1 MKSETLFRLLIL
13 LTLLNI
19 LGCTPSTPPEPV
31 FDATLPFA
39 TSIDTE
45 GISETH
51 DPALEPSPA
60 TTLDFSSLGRPVLL
74 IQTEIDHYLFLN
86 PVSQV
91 SIAFQPPIS
100 NPQFRLKAHIS
111 PSSRRMFFPLNDYEG
126 IIIDL
131 RTGETLSTYEF
142 GGPALFIPQQAAIE
156 AAPLVTELNLTDTA
170 LLEAVMDAH
179 KHSKQLTRW
188 GQSDRY
194 HFSVQDTGP
203 TSTCLF
209 LDDHQTGERIRLENL
224 PGMVENFSLAPD
236 GNSILLKKGLVLRT
250 GALRDKRHYLINLA
264 DQSVQSLLLPPD
276 VNNPSFSWFAEDTIA
291 LTDQTTTSRNAG
303 FFLINTNSF
312 TKTPIFTDEFED
324 LWRLGDHLIFVQ
336 RELDPEATLFH
347 SLSLAGDLLG
357 TNRVER
363 HCFHQFSTPTQILFQ
378 CDLESYLLDQALIIE
393 PFYDAVLTL
402 TPAPDKSAYVMIN
415 RAAQIFLLDA
425 DLQCINE
432 LILEETPLEI
442 LWHPDACGF
451 LYRAHG
457 RLYDYDLLSQTS
469 HLLIKSDL
477 FTDYTNLNAVWI
489 NLD

>member
-1 MKSETLFRLLIL
+1 MKSKTLFRFVIL
-13 LTLLNI
+13 LALLSI

-31 FDATLPFA
+31 FEATLPSP
-39 TSIDTE
+39 TSIETE
-45 GISETH
+45 RISETH
-51 DPALEPSPA
+51 APTFEPSPA
-60 TTLDFSSLGRPVLL
+60 ATLDFFSLGRPVLL
-74 IQTEIDHYLFLN
+74 LQTEIDHYLFLN

-100 NPQFRLKAHIS
+100 IPQFRLKAHIS
-111 PSSRRMFFPLNDYEG
+111 PSSRLMFFPLDDYEG

-131 RTGETLSTYEF
+131 RTSETLSTYEF

-170 LLEAVMDAH
+170 LFEAVIDAH
-179 KHSKQLTRW
+179 KNSKQLIRW

-194 HFSVQDTGP
+194 HFSVKDTGP

-209 LDDHQTGERIRLENL
+209 LDDHQTGERIQLENL
-224 PGMVENFSLAPD
+224 PGFVENFSLASD

-250 GALRDKRHYLINLA
+250 GALRDKHHYLINLA
-264 DQSVQSLLLPPD
+264 DLSVQPLLLPPD
-276 VNNPSFSWFAEDTIA
+276 VNNPSFSWFAEDRIA
-291 LTDQTTTSRNAG
+291 LTDQITTSRSAG
-303 FFLINTNSF
+303 FSLINTNSF

-324 LWRLGDHLIFVQ
+324 LWQLGDHLVFVQ

-347 SLSLAGDLLG
+347 SFSLSGDLLG
-357 TNRVER
+357 TKRVEK

-378 CDLESYLLDQALIIE
+378 CDLESYLLDQELIVE

-402 TPAPDKSAYVMIN
+402 TPAPDRSAYVMIN
-415 RAAQIFLLDA
+415 RTAQIFLLDA